1 MEAMEARVAAL
12 EALLHAVPSNIPPAE
27 YSAAL
32 TRVRAALAR
41 LPGAALLRV
50 PKNYYDLTLRS
61 RAQLLC
67 CSPHRL
73 CKTLV
78 FENPAGDAAAAPSA
92 PLGAQRHLAV
102 VLQYTHRLDVSA
114 LQKLLGAPGLALA
127 ADGAQR
133 AGFAHNGV
141 SPFGMAVRIPVV
153 WCKGVLAL
161 GGAVWVG
168 GGEPDV
174 KARVFVGALQRC
186 GEAAAAVL
194 DVSVPRSE
202 VEWDA

>member
-1 MEAMEARVAAL
+1 MDARITAL

-32 TRVRAALAR
+32 SRVRAALAR

-50 PKNYYDLTLRS
+50 PKTYYELPLRS

-78 FENPAGDAAAAPSA
+78 FENPAGDAAAGPSA
-92 PLGAQRHLAV
+92 PLGAQRHLAI

-127 ADGAQR
+127 ADGAQL

-141 SPFGMAVRIPVV
+141 SPFGMAARIPIV
-153 WCKGVLAL
+153 WCKSVLVL

-174 KARVFVGALQRC
+174 KARVFVGALQRG
-186 GEAAAAVL
+186 GEAATAVL

-202 VEWDA
+202 EEWDA